1 MHTQAYPSSS
11 PTLIEVDVPLLF
23 GGPWRP
29 LANRAELDVWLSCTD
44 EPEEKCITSLID
56 WLCVCILWV
65 QTPPPPPPPHHAI
78 DLAFNAQTN
87 SSLVIPG
94 YFLGPL
100 LSQHNPLKGGKK
112 AMWNELGKEFYLLN
126 KSGKWFISV
135 KWNCRWVV
143 CLWALKIVFRIRAC
157 GVSKVAPWSCQL
169 LLRLISWVIICTN

>member
-65 QTPPPPPPPHHAI
+65 QTPPPPHHAI

-100 LSQHNPLKGGKK
+100 LSQHNLLKGEKK
-112 AMWNELGKEFYLLN
+112 QCEMSWRKNFICSINLE
-126 KSGKWFISV
+126 SGS
-135 KWNCRWVV
+135 CRWVV

>member
-65 QTPPPPPPPHHAI
+65 QTPPPPHHAI

-87 SSLVIPG
+87 SSLIIPG

-100 LSQHNPLKGGKK
+100 LSQHNLLKGGKK
-112 AMWNELGKEFYLLN
+112 AMWNELEKEFYLLN